1 MLIAGKSLTKIIRL
15 RDLTEEEIKAV
26 TAPQDNA
33 EPENPEVEPAVV
45 QDESVVAP
53 VAPVAEP
60 ETPVTEPSVEPE
72 VPVAEPVAE
81 PVAPAKDE
89 PAVEPVT
96 PAENEDDFVLNGEV
110 DAVKVRR
117 RPAKAP
123 AKKTVAKAEPDP
135 VAESLVEKKNEDDG
149 LGIVQPEF
157 GF

>member
-33 EPENPEVEPAVV
+33 EPENPEAEPAVIPADPEV
-45 QDESVVAP
+45 PVAKPAAP
-53 VAPVAEP
+53 VIPKEP
-60 ETPVTEPSVEPE
+60 EVPVTEPVAEPE
-72 VPVAEPVAE
+72 VPVAVPVIEPAE
-81 PVAPAKDE
+81 PV
-89 PAVEPVT
+89 VEPVK

-123 AKKTVAKAEPDP
+123 AKKTVAKVEPESA
-135 VAESLVEKKNEDDG
+135 AESLEEKKNEDDG